1 MEIRGMQSF
10 FKKSFSEYGMFG
22 ILILLMIYYSWAT
35 LQEHSPQG
43 RAAADITAQN
53 ILGSH
58 PPGTHVLVITRG
70 GAVDELFST
79 GVVEQLE
86 TNGYP
91 IVDAIYGQPFEIRAQ
106 LERYVDEGVEIEII
120 ATTRDYALIIQNI
133 QNALPEIGDLP
144 IVYADSYKWPTF
156 LQKNNLIN
164 VANQVVVIAIIA
176 IGMTMVIITAG
187 IDLSVGS
194 LVALSA
200 VVATLLIGSFGGAQA
215 TAAGMFVACMLAVL
229 VCSTVG
235 LFSGFMVSQF
245 RVPPFIVTLGM
256 MQVASG
262 AAYILADGR
271 SIYEVP
277 DTFIWL
283 GRETTAFG
291 LPNAVVLMVILYAV
305 AYMIMSRTTFGRH
318 VYAVGGNEEASR
330 LSGVR
335 VKAIKLSVY
344 AISGIMAGVGGVI
357 LASQLKS
364 GAPTYGLM
372 YELQVIAAVVVGGT
386 SLYGGQGKIIGTLI
400 GAFIIGVIQNG
411 MNLTGVESYTQ
422 RVVLGLV
429 IVGAV
434 LLDRLRKR

>member
-1 MEIRGMQSF
+1 MNLRGIQKLL
-10 FKKSFSEYGMFG
+10 KKFFSEYGMLG

-35 LQEHSPQG
+35 MQEHSPQG
-43 RAAADITAQN
+43 RAAAELVVKN
-53 ILGSH
+53 IIASH
-58 PPGTHVLVITRG
+58 PSGTPVLVAARDG
-70 GAVDELFST
+70 SVDELFTS

-86 TNGYP
+86 TLSYP
-91 IVDAIYGQPFEIRAQ
+91 VVEVIYGQPFEIRAK
-106 LERYVDEGVEIEII
+106 LEEYIERDVDIKVI
-120 ATTRDYALIIQNI
+120 ATTRDYVLIIHNI
-133 QNALPEIGDLP
+133 QNANPEIGDLP
-144 IVYADSYKWPTF
+144 VVYADSYKWPVF

-164 VANQVVVIAIIA
+164 VANQIVVIAIIA

-200 VVATLLIGSFGGAQA
+200 VVATMLIGSFGGVQA
-215 TAAGMFVACMLAVL
+215 TAAGMFVACLIAVL
-229 VCSTVG
+229 VCGTVG
-235 LFSGFMVSQF
+235 LFSGLMVSQF

-256 MQVASG
+256 MQVTSG

-283 GRETTAFG
+283 GRETTVFG
-291 LPNAVVLMVILYAV
+291 LPNAVVLMVILYAATYV
-305 AYMIMSRTTFGRH
+305 IMSRTTFGRH

-335 VKAIKLSVY
+335 VKMVKLSVY
-344 AISGIMAGVGGVI
+344 AVSGIVAGLGGVI

-400 GAFIIGVIQNG
+400 GALIIGVIQNG